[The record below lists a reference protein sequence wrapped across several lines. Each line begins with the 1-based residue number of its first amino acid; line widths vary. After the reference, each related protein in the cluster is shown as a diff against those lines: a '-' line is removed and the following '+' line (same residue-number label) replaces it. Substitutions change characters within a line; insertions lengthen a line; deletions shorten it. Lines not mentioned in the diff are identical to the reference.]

1 MDEYVDENSWVDKF
15 NPFAK
20 QFREVSDYQEV
31 INRQL
36 VRNRV
41 GYSDE
46 FADETNM
53 SADGSTNYAPNA
65 FGFSSAKMDFGIG
78 GAGESKRQ
86 KVLFYRAMA
95 LYPEIM
101 NALDVVCNEAIVMD
115 ASNRCANLKINKE
128 IPSDI
133 NRLFHKEFDYIVNGV
148 FRANEGE
155 LKNLFRK
162 FVTDSELFIEY
173 IKGDKDKDGI
183 IGYQILP
190 CYTTFPIYGTDG
202 QVEGFIHQSKRP
214 DKNKGEDADIIP
226 FEKNQVGYATW
237 EKGATH
243 NVRGYL
249 ESAKRSYNQLLH
261 LEDSVVIYRLVRAP
275 ERRLWNIEMGRVGNA
290 KGEEYLNAIMNK
302 YQRTLYYNPSDG
314 KIDAQKTIQSMSED
328 YWFAKKEGVGSD
340 VQVLQSGMNLGEI
353 NDINYILAKL
363 YKALRMPVT
372 RWSPDLVGSNYQS
385 GKQIERE
392 ELKFSQ
398 MIDDFKLM
406 FIPILKEAFV
416 NHIVFKYKN
425 NPNIAKWVQKRNIFD
440 IQLVQSNYF
449 REYKDMERMTDRL
462 NLLTV
467 VKDLTVDVANV
478 ETRNNPLSRQ
488 YVMTHPAIFG
498 MSEEDWN
505 ANAEYLRLE
514 HAEMDRK
521 AMTGETGK
529 GGGMVDADMQ
539 AIEMDKG
546 GAPPS
551 EGGDMGGEMGSEGGT
566 EEAPPPEAPEVAD
579 QENLTA
585 SYNSSIKKAYN
596 FLYESSPVIK

>member
-1 MDEYVDENSWVDKF
+1 MEEYVDENSWIDRF

-20 QFREVSDYQEV
+20 QFREVSEYQEV

-36 VRNRV
+36 IKNRV
-41 GYSDE
+41 GFSNE

-53 SADGSTNYAPNA
+53 SADGSINYAPNA

-78 GAGESKRQ
+78 GVGESKRQ
-86 KVLFYRAMA
+86 KVLFYRAMS

-101 NALDVVCNEAIVMD
+101 NALDIVCNEAIVMD
-115 ASNRCANLKINKE
+115 ASNRCANLKINRE
-128 IPSDI
+128 IPSDV

-162 FVTDSELFIEY
+162 FVIDSELFIEY
-173 IKGDKDKDGI
+173 IKGDNNKDGI

-190 CYTTFPIYGTDG
+190 CYTTFPIYGANG
-202 QVEGFIHQSKRP
+202 QVEGFIHEKKRV
-214 DKNKGEDADIIP
+214 DDNNKEESDIIP
-226 FEKNQVGYATW
+226 FERNQVGYATW

-275 ERRLWNIEMGRVGNA
+275 ERRLWNIEMGKIGNA
-290 KGEEYLNAIMNK
+290 KGEEYLNSIMNK

-406 FIPILKEAFV
+406 FIPILKEAFI

-449 REYKDMERMTDRL
+449 RDYKDMEKMTDRL
-462 NLLTV
+462 NLLGV
-467 VKDLTVDVANV
+467 VKDLMVDVANV
-478 ETRNNPLSRQ
+478 ESRNNPLSRQ

-498 MSEEDWN
+498 MTEEEWN
-505 ANAEYLRLE
+505 LNSEYLRLE
-514 HAEMDRK
+514 LAEMDRK
-521 AMTGETGK
+521 AMTGEAGK
-529 GGGMVDADMQ
+529 GGGMMDAGMQ

-546 GAPPS
+546 GGSPS
-551 EGGDMGGEMGSEGGT
+551 VPSGGESGGGESGGV
-566 EEAPPPEAPEVAD
+566 EEPPPPEAPEVAD

-585 SYNSSIKKAYN
+585 SYKRSFDKISK
-596 FLYESSPVIK
+596 FLYESSPV